1 MLLFFRLAPTI
12 QGGVL
17 TNTSP
22 QDRNSKREVRYLPQ
36 QLREYEVDKGDS
48 QATSKRSF
56 IRGRDIY

>member
-1 MLLFFRLAPTI
+1 MLPFFASLLLFK
-12 QGGVL
+12 GGVL

-22 QDRNSKREVRYLPQ
+22 QDRNSEREVRYLPQ
-36 QLREYEVDKGDS
+36 QLRGYEVDKGDS